1 MADALQS
8 SPEGETA
15 AGMSQLSERLCS
27 LGLSEGPEAS
37 WSPVCDK
44 DSGRLSG
51 RVPEPCG

>member
-27 LGLSEGPEAS
+27 LGLSEGPAAS

-44 DSGRLSG
+44 DSGRLSSLSLS
-51 RVPEPCG
+51 